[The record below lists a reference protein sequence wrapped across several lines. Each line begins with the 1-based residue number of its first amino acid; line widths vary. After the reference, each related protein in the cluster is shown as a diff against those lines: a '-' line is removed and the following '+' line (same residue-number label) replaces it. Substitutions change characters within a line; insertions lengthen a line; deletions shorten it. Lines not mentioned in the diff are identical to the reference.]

1 MSAKVYRQTIQITM
15 LFSLF
20 VASSTVSSRPTAVS
34 ISPELIKERYCE
46 IYLYQY
52 TLCNLYSG
60 CCKKDF
66 IESETVDEIV
76 IDRSADQSRMA
87 KLFNHLKAGDRL
99 TVFTIC
105 ELGESDC
112 EIYELV
118 NKLPELFTDL

>member
-1 MSAKVYRQTIQITM
+1 MKY
-15 LFSLF
+15 
-20 VASSTVSSRPTAVS
+20 
-34 ISPELIKERYCE
+34 
-46 IYLYQY
+46 IYINIYY
-52 TLCNLYSG
+52 INLYSG

-87 KLFNHLKAGDRL
+87 KMFNHLKAGDRL

-118 NKLPELFTDL
+118 NKLYATGVDLYCV